1 MAELK
6 KIAVVGPVYPYKGGI
21 SHYTG
26 LLVKELKKTYDV
38 QVFSY
43 SLQYPKFMFKKEQK
57 DYGNRTF
64 AVAGAEFVIN
74 TANPMNWGLAGQ
86 TILSGRPDLVIVQ
99 WWHPYFAPCYQ
110 AMLSK
115 LKGVPIYFV
124 CHNILPHERF
134 PLDKLLTKA
143 TLKKGDF
150 CILHS
155 KLDAEDLKK
164 MLPHMPYVRT
174 VLPTYNA
181 FKLTGM
187 GRAEARSRLGI
198 KEQTKMILFFGLV
211 REYKGLRYLIEA
223 APLIK
228 SGVDDAK
235 IFVVGDFAGKRPEYD
250 AMMQKSGAQDIFE
263 VRDGYVP
270 DAEIEPYFAAA
281 DVCVCPYISATQ
293 SAIVQIAFGFGL
305 PVIATDVGG
314 LPEVVTDGVT
324 GSIVPPQNAS
334 ALAAKINAYFRDGK
348 QEQYRKNVEAEEERF
363 SWHHT
368 ADLIAEQFH
377 KGTNG

>member
-1 MAELK
+1 MPELK
-6 KIAVVGPVYPYKGGI
+6 KIAVIGPVYPYKGGI

-26 LLVKELKKTYDV
+26 LLVKELKKQYEV

-43 SLQYPKFMFKKEQK
+43 SLQYPKFLFKKEQK

-64 AVAGAEFVIN
+64 AVPGAEFTIN
-74 TANPMNWGLAGQ
+74 TANPMNWGLAGL
-86 TILSGRPDLVIVQ
+86 IVRDSRPDLVIVQ

-110 AMLSK
+110 AILKK
-115 LKGVPIYFV
+115 LKGIPVYFV
-124 CHNILPHERF
+124 CHNVLPHERF
-134 PLDKLLTKA
+134 PFDRLLTRG
-143 TLKKGDF
+143 TLKYGSF
-150 CILHS
+150 CIVHS
-155 KLDAEDLKK
+155 KLDAADLKK
-164 MLPHMPYVRT
+164 ILPHMAYERT

-187 GRAEARSRLGI
+187 DRSAARSRLGVS
-198 KEQTKMILFFGLV
+198 EDTKMILFFGLV
-211 REYKGLRYLIEA
+211 REYKGLKYLIEA
-223 APLIK
+223 APLIANGTEK
-228 SGVDDAK
+228 AK
-235 IFVVGDFAGKRPEYD
+235 IYIVGDFAGKRAEYD
-250 AMMQKSGAQDIFE
+250 ALMNKSGVPEIFE

-281 DVCVCPYISATQ
+281 DVCVCPYVSATQ

-314 LPEVVTDGVT
+314 LPEVVTDGST

-348 QEQYRKNVEAEEERF
+348 EEIYRKNVEAEQDRF

-368 ADLIAEQFH
+368 ADLIAEQFG
-377 KGTNG
+377 KGEQ